1 MFIYIHNLYKKY
13 LNKMRILNLKLLGAS
28 VGKGVRSFGRFTVM
42 NPKNL
47 IISENSTLNEGVHI
61 NCRDKV
67 IIGKYVR
74 ISTNVQI
81 HSGKLIIDTFPR
93 VHTKAP
99 IIIEDNVW
107 IASGA
112 VISAG
117 VRIGKNSVIGANSVV
132 IKDVPPN
139 SFYAGNPAK
148 LIKKIKRLESCML

>member
-1 MFIYIHNLYKKY
+1 MSIHTYIHNKCQNFINKIRIYK
-13 LNKMRILNLKLLGAS
+13 LKFLGAKIGNNVKS
-28 VGKGVRSFGRFTVM
+28 YGRFTVM
-42 NPKNL
+42 NAVNL
-47 IISENSTLNEGVHI
+47 TIGDNSTLNEGVHI

-67 IIGKYVR
+67 NIGKWVR

-81 HSGKLIIDTFPR
+81 HTGKLIINSFPR

-107 IASGA
+107 IASGC

-117 VRIGKNSVIGANSVV
+117 VKIGQNSVIGANSV
-132 IKDVPPN
+132 ILKDVEAN

-148 LIKKIKRLESCML
+148 KIKVI